1 MEEAEVLCDQL
12 VILSHGQTL
21 LQGTPKAL
29 TEDAGVVDLDTLFL
43 SLTGE
48 SLVTTQEVIE

>member
-1 MEEAEVLCDQL
+1 L
-12 VILSHGQTL
+12 I
-21 LQGTPKAL
+21 
-29 TEDAGVVDLDTLFL
+29 EDAGVVDLDTLFL